1 MFGNLTLKALEK
13 DDYVS
18 SIRNKL
24 LAEAFYLT
32 GDIEKYGTGFIR
44 IRKKLNELKTATCK
58 ISETGDFFRVE
69 LLDIRSGD
77 LEGVSKTPGK
87 TPGKMS
93 GKTLVQ
99 ILKILSRE
107 PHLTIPEIV
116 KKIQKSDSATQR
128 AIRKLCEA
136 GFIDRVGSAKAGY
149 WKVLVSQSEIDGN
162 K

>member
-24 LAEAFYLT
+24 LVEAFYLT

-77 LEGVSKTPGK
+77 LEGISKTPGK
-87 TPGKMS
+87 MP

-107 PHLTIPEIV
+107 PHLTIPEIA

-128 AIRKLCEA
+128 AIRKLHEA